1 MLYYIR
7 KQEVGKTPKQELAK
21 KGLNMNTIYT
31 IERNGLTIAIFT
43 DKQSAQHSLETI
55 HIYGSKN
62 VCYTLKAWHSDIA
75 TYTDCEAL
83 ETFVK

>member
-31 IERNGLTIAIFT
+31 IERNGLTIAVFT
-43 DKQSAQHSLETI
+43 DKQSAQHSLETM
-55 HIYGSKN
+55 HIYGSEN
-62 VCYTLKAWHSDIA
+62 IRYTLKAWHSDIA
-75 TYTDCEAL
+75 TYTDCETL
-83 ETFVK
+83 EAFVK